1 MSVCVG
7 TRIERLTNSHP
18 HKLKHSLKKKKMKS
32 LKIFGALAFLLFS
45 ISLSAQVDFINAKDF
60 MALNKSNDN
69 LVIVDAN
76 KPKNYDVNHIKGAIN
91 IDHNDLYQAG
101 DIKGLIMSPEEL
113 AAFFGNKGINENSTV
128 VVYDDGSQ
136 KYSSRV
142 YWVLKYIGA
151 NDVRILHKDMDVWR
165 AARVP
170 LTSSPGKYAAT
181 TFTPTVN
188 DGIFATLDY
197 VMAKKDESNVVLVDC
212 RTADEYNGVEK
223 SEGHIPGAVNLNYE
237 DLLTDTGAFKSAEE
251 LKMIAE
257 KYNITADTELILYC
271 RTSVRA
277 AVEYVAFKN
286 ILGFENVRVYDGAY
300 LEWVANQPVVQ

>member
-1 MSVCVG
+1 
-7 TRIERLTNSHP
+7 
-18 HKLKHSLKKKKMKS
+18 MKS

-60 MALNKSNDN
+60 MALKKSNDN

-76 KPKNYDVNHIKGAIN
+76 KPKNYDVNHIKGAVN
-91 IDHNDLYQAG
+91 VNHNDLYKEG
-101 DIKGLIMSPEEL
+101 DIKGLIMSPDEL
-113 AAFFGNKGINENSTV
+113 AAFFGNKGISENSTV

-136 KYSSRV
+136 KYSTRV

-151 NDVRILHKDMDVWR
+151 NDVRILHKDMDIWR
-165 AARVP
+165 GARVP

-188 DGIFATLDY
+188 DDIFATLDY
-197 VMAKKDESNVVLVDC
+197 VMAQKDEPNVVLVDC
-212 RTADEYNGVEK
+212 RKADEYNGVEK

-286 ILGFENVRVYDGAY
+286 ILGFKNVRVFDGAY
-300 LEWVANQPVVQ
+300 LEWAASQPVVQ